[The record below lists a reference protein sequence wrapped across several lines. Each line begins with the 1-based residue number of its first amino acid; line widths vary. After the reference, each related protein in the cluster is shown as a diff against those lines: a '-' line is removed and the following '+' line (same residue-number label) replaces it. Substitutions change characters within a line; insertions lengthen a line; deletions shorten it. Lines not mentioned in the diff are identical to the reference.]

1 MEERK
6 NIFDFDEHA
15 PTVIKTENEV
25 YEFDKKENQNI
36 VFDKDKTNIDIL
48 VCQCGDVNH
57 QLVFTYWPADK
68 NLKDEPQVY
77 VDIHLVKSSSIFKR
91 IKIALKYIFGKPC
104 KYGSFDEVIL
114 RPEDYQKL
122 ENVVTYLKTSYL
134 NILKEKKNK

>member
-68 NLKDEPQVY
+68 NLKDIRAISFSK
-77 VDIHLVKSSSIFKR
+77 IHIHHNR
-91 IKIALKYIFGKPC
+91 HNN
-104 KYGSFDEVIL
+104 L
-114 RPEDYQKL
+114 RL
-122 ENVVTYLKTSYL
+122 
-134 NILKEKKNK
+134 